1 MKIEILKREEFDK
14 WLEQSILEYQRE
26 LTLQNKIDSK
36 IDFSIEFAKKDFCES
51 LIDGYDTKN
60 SHILKATENGEIKGY
75 LWYFVRENDVFFIST
90 LLVFPQFRNQGIASK
105 MLNSLKCKTIML
117 HVFESNKGAIE
128 FYQRRGFERIN
139 MEAEKGSIYMV
150 KHIN

>member
-1 MKIEILKREEFDK
+1 
-14 WLEQSILEYQRE
+14 
-26 LTLQNKIDSK
+26 
-36 IDFSIEFAKKDFCES
+36 
-51 LIDGYDTKN
+51 
-60 SHILKATENGEIKGY
+60 
-75 LWYFVRENDVFFIST
+75 
-90 LLVFPQFRNQGIASK
+90 

-117 HVFESNKGAIE
+117 HVFESNKRAIE